1 MADSDVVGVLRP
13 ATELGRVVVV
23 EPVVVV
29 VATPVVVVVVAAL
42 ATVVVVVA
50 PAAVVVVVVVGAAG
64 LIWAMCPS
72 PVRTRSPVEGSNT
85 MPWAAGRLASRRVL
99 VNVVMSIR
107 PKLQPPMLHLRTMDG
122 VPTVLVVDDDPVIQ
136 KLLQVNFEMEGYDVV
151 IAGDGEEGLALA
163 REERPDVVLLD
174 VMMPKMNGLDVAAAM
189 RADEITEAIPII
201 MLSAK
206 AQASDVQ
213 AGLDLGVDDYVT
225 KPFDP
230 LELLERVGALLDAR

>member
-1 MADSDVVGVLRP
+1 V
-13 ATELGRVVVV
+13 
-23 EPVVVV
+23 
-29 VATPVVVVVVAAL
+29 
-42 ATVVVVVA
+42 
-50 PAAVVVVVVVGAAG
+50 
-64 LIWAMCPS
+64 
-72 PVRTRSPVEGSNT
+72 
-85 MPWAAGRLASRRVL
+85 
-99 VNVVMSIR
+99 
-107 PKLQPPMLHLRTMDG
+107 

-151 IAGDGEEGLALA
+151 IAGDGEEGLALV

-189 RADEITEAIPII
+189 RADKITESIPII

-230 LELLERVGALLDAR
+230 LELLDRVTALLAR